1 LPQSPEGEVSRV
13 VGRRAGGN
21 ETFRVHEIPEIPIEQ
36 LIERYDALLFDAY
49 GVLVS
54 VAGAMPGAPELIEM
68 LNATGKPY
76 CVVTNDA
83 SKLPETAAARYR
95 RFGVELEPARIVTSG
110 GLIDGYFREHDL
122 SGARCAV
129 LGTVDSVRYV
139 EQAGGETVPPG
150 HDFDVLVVGDE
161 TGYPFLEHVDD
172 ALTTLFRRIDAGAR
186 VHLVLP
192 NPDLIYPRD
201 EASFGIAAGSIALMF
216 EAALQRRYPDRAPL
230 AFARLGK
237 PARYLYEEA
246 LRRCGTRRAV
256 MIGDQLET
264 DIRGANA
271 CGIDSALVTTGVSA
285 ADLLS
290 VPAVLRPTWQMR
302 SIAPVGIALRARGV
316 VRGPTGPIDK

>member
-1 LPQSPEGEVSRV
+1 VLAIPQV
-13 VGRRAGGN
+13 
-21 ETFRVHEIPEIPIEQ
+21 PIDR

-54 VAGAMPGAPELIEM
+54 VAGAMPGAPELIDS
-68 LNATGKPY
+68 LNAAGKPY

-83 SKLPETAAARYR
+83 SKLPETAAARYG
-95 RFGVELEPARIVTSG
+95 RFGLAVLPARIVTSG
-110 GLIDGYFREHDL
+110 SLVEGYFREHGL

-139 EQAGGETVPPG
+139 EQAGGKPVPPEQ
-150 HDFDVLVVGDE
+150 DFDVLVVGDE
-161 TGYPFLEHVDD
+161 TGYPFLEQIDR
-172 ALTTLFRRIDAGAR
+172 ALTTLFRRIDAGR
-186 VHLVLP
+186 CVHLVLP

-216 EAALQRRYPDRAPL
+216 EAALQRRYPDRTAL
-230 AFARLGK
+230 EFARLGK
-237 PARYLYEEA
+237 PARYLYDEA
-246 LRRCGTRRAV
+246 LRRCGTRNAV

-285 ADLLS
+285 ADLARIPMAS
-290 VPAVLRPTWQMR
+290 RPTWCMR
-302 SIAPVGIALRARGV
+302 SIAPSGSAPRARTV
-316 VRGPTGPIDK
+316 AAGPADLIDK

>member
-1 LPQSPEGEVSRV
+1 VHPVPE
-13 VGRRAGGN
+13 AA
-21 ETFRVHEIPEIPIEQ
+21 IED

-54 VAGAMPGAPELIEM
+54 VAGAMPGAPELIER
-68 LNATGKPY
+68 LNAAAKPY

-83 SKLPETAAARYR
+83 SKLPERAAMRYR
-95 RFGVELEPARIVTSG
+95 RFGVELLPERIVTSG
-110 GLIDGYFREHDL
+110 SLIDGYFREHRL
-122 SGARCAV
+122 SGARCVV
-129 LGTVDSVRYV
+129 LGTADSVRYV
-139 EQAGGETVPPG
+139 EEAGGSAVAPG
-150 HDFDVLVVGDE
+150 EDFDVLVVGDE

-172 ALTTLFRRIDAGAR
+172 ALTTLFRRIDAGHR

-230 AFARLGK
+230 TFARLGK
-237 PARYLYEEA
+237 PATFLYDEA
-246 LRRCGTRRAV
+246 LRRCGTRNAV

-271 CGIDSALVTTGVSA
+271 CGIDSALVTTGVGA
-285 ADLLS
+285 VDLRS
-290 VPAVLRPTWQMR
+290 VPAALRPTWRMG
-302 SIAPVGIALRARGV
+302 SIAPAGITLRARTAPA
-316 VRGPTGPIDK
+316 GPVDAIDK

>member
-1 LPQSPEGEVSRV
+1 VL
-13 VGRRAGGN
+13 
-21 ETFRVHEIPEIPIEQ
+21 EIPEVPIDR

-68 LNATGKPY
+68 LNGIAKPY

-83 SKLPETAAARYR
+83 SKLPESAAARYS
-95 RFGVELEPARIVTSG
+95 RFGIAVQPARIVTSG
-110 GLIDGYFREHDL
+110 GLIEEYFREHDL

-139 EQAGGETVPPG
+139 EQAGGEMVAPDV
-150 HDFDVLVVGDE
+150 DFDVLVVGDE
-161 TGYPFLEHVDD
+161 TGYPFLEHVDN
-172 ALTTLFRRIDAGAR
+172 ALTTLFRRIDAGTR

-201 EASFGIAAGSIALMF
+201 ETSFGIAAGSIALMF

-237 PARYLYEEA
+237 PAPYLYEEA
-246 LRRCGTRRAV
+246 LRRCGTRNAV

-285 ADLLS
+285 GDLANVS
-290 VPAVLRPTWQMR
+290 SALRPTWRMQT
-302 SIAPVGIALRARGV
+302 IAPAGIKLRARAV
-316 VRGPTGPIDK
+316 IPGPADLIDK

>member
-1 LPQSPEGEVSRV
+1 MP
-13 VGRRAGGN
+13 
-21 ETFRVHEIPEIPIEQ
+21 EIPEVPIEQ
-36 LIERYDALLFDAY
+36 LIEGYGALLFDAY

-68 LNATGKPY
+68 LNATAKPY

-95 RFGVELEPARIVTSG
+95 RFGVEVEAARIVTSG
-110 GLIDGYFREHDL
+110 GLLDAYFREHEL

-161 TGYPFLEHVDD
+161 TGYPFLEQVDE

-186 VHLVLP
+186 PHLVLP
-192 NPDLIYPRD
+192 NPDLIYPRG
-201 EASFGIAAGSIALMF
+201 EKSFGFAAGSIALIF
-216 EAALQRRYPDRAPL
+216 EAALRRRYPDRAPL

-237 PARYLYEEA
+237 PAPYLYDEA
-246 LRRCGTRRAV
+246 LRRCGTRAAV

-271 CGIDSALVTTGVSA
+271 CGIDSALVATGVSA

-290 VPAVLRPTWQMR
+290 VPAVLRPTWRLR
-302 SIAPVGIALRARGV
+302 SIAPAGVAPRARNGV
-316 VRGPTGPIDK
+316 PGPAGPIDK

>member
-1 LPQSPEGEVSRV
+1 VL
-13 VGRRAGGN
+13 
-21 ETFRVHEIPEIPIEQ
+21 EIPEI
-36 LIERYDALLFDAY
+36 LIDHLIQRYDALLFDAY

-68 LNATGKPY
+68 LNATAKPY

-83 SKLPETAAARYR
+83 SKLPESAAARYR
-95 RFGVELEPARIVTSG
+95 RFGVEVEPARIVTSG
-110 GLIDGYFREHDL
+110 SLIEGYFRTHGL

-129 LGTVDSVRYV
+129 LGTIDSVRYV
-139 EQAGGETVPPG
+139 EQAGGETVAPED
-150 HDFDVLVVGDE
+150 DFDVLVVGDE
-161 TGYPFLEHVDD
+161 TGYPFLEHVDN

-216 EAALQRRYPDRAPL
+216 EAALQRRYPDRAAL

-237 PARYLYEEA
+237 PAPYLYEEA
-246 LRRCGTRRAV
+246 LRRCGTPDAV
-256 MIGDQLET
+256 MVGDQLET

-271 CGIDSALVTTGVSA
+271 CGLDSALVTTGVSA
-285 ADLLS
+285 ADLLA
-290 VPAVLRPTWQMR
+290 VPAALRPTWRMR
-302 SIAPVGIALRARGV
+302 SIAPGGITPRARTV
-316 VRGPTGPIDK
+316 LSGPVGPIDK

>member
-1 LPQSPEGEVSRV
+1 MP
-13 VGRRAGGN
+13 A
-21 ETFRVHEIPEIPIEQ
+21 IPEVPINH

-54 VAGAMPGAPELIEM
+54 VAGAMPGAPDLIDM

-83 SKLPETAAARYR
+83 SKLPETAAARYG
-95 RFGVELEPARIVTSG
+95 RFGVAVQAAHIVTSG
-110 GLIDGYFREHDL
+110 SLVEGYFREHGL

-129 LGTVDSVRYV
+129 LGTVDSLRYV
-139 EQAGGETVPPG
+139 ERAGGAIVPPQE
-150 HDFDVLVVGDE
+150 DFDVLVVGDE
-161 TGYPFLEHVDD
+161 TGYPFLEHVDN
-172 ALTTLFRRIDAGAR
+172 ALTTLFRRIDSGAP

-201 EASFGIAAGSIALMF
+201 ETSFGIAAGSIALMF
-216 EAALQRRYPDRAPL
+216 EAALQRRYPDRPAF

-237 PARYLYEEA
+237 PAGYLYEQA
-246 LRRCGTRRAV
+246 LLRCGTRNAV

-285 ADLLS
+285 PDLAS
-290 VPAVLRPTWQMR
+290 VPAVLRPTWRLQ
-302 SIAPVGIALRARGV
+302 SVALAGIEPRARAIA
-316 VRGPTGPIDK
+316 TGPADLIDK

>member
-1 LPQSPEGEVSRV
+1 
-13 VGRRAGGN
+13 
-21 ETFRVHEIPEIPIEQ
+21 VHAIPEVPIDH

-54 VAGAMPGAPELIEM
+54 VAGAMPGAPELIEL
-68 LNATGKPY
+68 LNAAGKPY

-83 SKLPETAAARYR
+83 SKLPESAAARYG
-95 RFGVELEPARIVTSG
+95 RFGVTVQPARIVTSG
-110 GLIDGYFREHDL
+110 GLIDGYFRKHAL
-122 SGARCAV
+122 NGACCTV

-139 EQAGGETVPPG
+139 ERAGGRIVPPEE
-150 HDFDVLVVGDE
+150 DFDVLVVADE
-161 TGYPFLEHVDD
+161 TGYPFLEHVDN
-172 ALTTLFRRIDAGAR
+172 ALTTLFRRIDAGAA

-216 EAALQRRYPDRAPL
+216 EAALQRRYPDRPAF

-237 PARYLYEEA
+237 PERYLYDEA
-246 LRRCGTRRAV
+246 LHRCGTRNAV

-285 ADLLS
+285 ADLGG
-290 VPAVLRPTWQMR
+290 VPAALRPTWR
-302 SIAPVGIALRARGV
+302 LHSVAPAGIAPRARTV
-316 VRGPTGPIDK
+316 ATGPADLIDK